1 MNEVIK
7 TLHTIKSGQSV
18 RVKEITGGRRAR
30 NRLME
35 LGIIEGTAIGVFSN
49 EGGPLIIAV
58 GNSRFAIGR
67 GIAQK
72 ILVKTAGQS

>member
-1 MNEVIK
+1 MKALDTVRPGQKVEVKGIA
-7 TLHTIKSGQSV
+7 
-18 RVKEITGGRRAR
+18 GGRRAR

-49 EGGPLIIAV
+49 EGGPLIISV

-72 ILVKTAGQS
+72 IIVSPAARS